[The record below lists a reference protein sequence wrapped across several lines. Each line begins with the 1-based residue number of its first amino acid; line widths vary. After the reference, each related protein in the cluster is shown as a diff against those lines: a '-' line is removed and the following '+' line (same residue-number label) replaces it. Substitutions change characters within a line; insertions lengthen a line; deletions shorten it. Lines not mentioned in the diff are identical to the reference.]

1 MAGLTA
7 EGKAYVTRDDIV
19 AGLREIGLQP
29 GDLVQVHSSLSA
41 LGYVE
46 GGAEA
51 AVEALLEAIGPTG
64 TLMVPTFN
72 HMAREAFDGS
82 DDIFDLRTTRSISGA
97 ITEVVRLRPDAHRS
111 MHPTHPCAAIGPR
124 AQELTSEH
132 LDLKTFDERSPL
144 GKLIAAGGKIVL
156 LGVGMNRN
164 TAAHIAETRANA
176 PCMGYRRNRRL
187 VRLADGSVIEAW
199 GVLWRGEGTCRIEW
213 QAIEGEMRRRCQ
225 IRDTRIGQAHV
236 MLMLGREMLDTT
248 YELAREIC
256 PHCPIRPRT
265 EG

>member
-1 MAGLTA
+1 MGYEAQ
-7 EGKAYVTRDDIV
+7 GKVRVTREDII
-19 AGLREIGLQP
+19 AGLREVGLQS

-46 GGAEA
+46 GGPEA
-51 AVEALLEAIGPTG
+51 VVEALLEAIGPEG

-82 DDIFDLRTTRSISGA
+82 DDIFDLRTTRSISGTV
-97 ITEVVRLRPDAHRS
+97 TEVVRLRTDAHRS
-111 MHPTHPCAAIGPR
+111 MHPTHPYAAIGPR
-124 AQELTSEH
+124 AQWLTSEH
-132 LDLKTFDERSPL
+132 LELKTFDGRSPL
-144 GKLIAAGGKIVL
+144 GKLIAGGGKIVL

-187 VRLADGSVIEAW
+187 VRLEDGSVVEAW

-213 QAIEGEMRRRCQ
+213 QAIEGELRRRGLL
-225 IRDTRIGQAHV
+225 RDMRIGQAHV
-236 MLMLGREMLDTT
+236 MLMLGRDMVDTT
-248 YELAREIC
+248 YELALEFC
-256 PHCPIRPRT
+256 PSCPVRPRDAT
-265 EG
+265 